1 MGASKN
7 EKFLTFSTEF
17 LKCFP
22 KLVFKMWRP
31 WKSSTHHAILMGQS
45 ERLKFSSFLLTQTWT
60 YCSTIL
66 LGPISWPFFS
76 INPKSFIGI
85 GIVWSFTFWSFN
97 FVTVLLLLVF
107 KTLNI
112 GLYKVYFWYCIGIVL
127 LYANIYL
134 GNSVSSKNSEHL
146 KTKQF

>member
-1 MGASKN
+1 MPLKPRAWQLIIEFSLMFMGIHR
-7 EKFLTFSTEF
+7 LMICVIW
-17 LKCFP
+17 L
-22 KLVFKMWRP
+22 LVY
-31 WKSSTHHAILMGQS
+31 IL
-45 ERLKFSSFLLTQTWT
+45 LIIPLNQTWT

-127 LYANIYL
+127 LYGNIYL
-134 GNSVSSKNSEHL
+134 GNSVSGKNLEHL

>member
-1 MGASKN
+1 MDLSVTNWKQSCIRTRKKWAVEDALKLTTSQKEVQMWHLSIVTLLIQFLHASN
-7 EKFLTFSTEF
+7 
-17 LKCFP
+17 
-22 KLVFKMWRP
+22 
-31 WKSSTHHAILMGQS
+31 
-45 ERLKFSSFLLTQTWT
+45 QTWT

-66 LGPISWPFFS
+66 LGPISWPFYS

-127 LYANIYL
+127 LYGNIYL
-134 GNSVSSKNSEHL
+134 GNSVSGKNSKHL